1 MKFAVP
7 LVLVRHSILLLV
19 ALAMLALALISL
31 AGMSASVMV
40 AEGVQGSASAIN
52 HAGSLRRLA
61 YRVAGLVAVDALNGP
76 LSKRQVEAAVEDFE
90 RALVHVELQ
99 RIVQR
104 EPSGLFSATY
114 RGVESSWRLNLKPML
129 ESMMRSELETPPEQI
144 ESLLGQVD
152 RFVDQL
158 DTLVLVLERNTE
170 GRIEDLRDILAA
182 AIIATLIVIVA
193 ALLVLRGSLLK
204 PLGGLLAATRAI
216 ARGDYSAR
224 VKHVG
229 HDELGRVGATFN
241 LMAGEIFRNYQ
252 TLEQRVADKTTEL
265 QRSNRSLALLYHEIA
280 RLYQTPTEPAVYE
293 ATLRDIDQVAGLNGS
308 FACIESQQGGAATVV
323 ASTIGPCPDRVIAG
337 NAACD
342 ACRQYP
348 MGGAASASA
357 SASDAR
363 QLRFPLRDREHHY
376 GMLRLALPADAELED
391 WQRQLV
397 EALSRHIGMALG
409 AARRS
414 EQERLLVLQEER
426 SVIARELHDSL
437 AQSLSYMKIQM
448 SLLQRALSE
457 PARMDEASAILVDLR
472 SGASDAYRQ
481 LRELLV
487 SFRLELTGDLS
498 TLLRTA
504 VSEYRERGGVDI
516 ALELELGGCSL
527 SPNQEVHVLQIV
539 REALS
544 NMSRHAMARRA
555 WVTLRGDQHGEIRI
569 MVEDDGVGVDATRID
584 GRDHHGLSIMSERA
598 RSLGGE
604 IDVVRRTEGGTRVSV
619 SFIAARG
626 MPALVAPI
634 FIEREE
640 SKA

>member
-1 MKFAVP
+1 MKFAMP
-7 LVLVRHSILLLV
+7 LVFVRHSILLLV

-52 HAGSLRRLA
+52 HAGSLRRLT
-61 YRVAGLVAVDALNGP
+61 YRVAGLVAADALNGP
-76 LSKRQVEAAVEDFE
+76 LSKQRVEAAIEDFE

-104 EPSGLFSATY
+104 APSGLFSATY
-114 RGVESSWRLNLKPML
+114 RGVESSWRLDLKPTL
-129 ESMMRSELETPPEQI
+129 EAAMRAELETPPEQV
-144 ESLLGQVD
+144 ENLLGHVD

-158 DTLVLVLERNTE
+158 DTLMFVLERNTE
-170 GRIEDLRDILAA
+170 GRIEDLREVLAA

-193 ALLVLRGSLLK
+193 ALLVLRRSLLK

-216 ARGDYSAR
+216 TRGDYSAR

-241 LMAGEIFRNYQ
+241 LMASEIFRSYQ
-252 TLEQRVADKTTEL
+252 TLEQRVEDKTAEL
-265 QRSNRSLALLYHEIA
+265 QRSNRSLELLYHAIA

-293 ATLRDIDQVAGLNGS
+293 ATLRDIDLVAGLNGS
-308 FACIESQQGGAATVV
+308 FACIEPQQGGVATVI

-337 NAACD
+337 DAACTF
-342 ACRQYP
+342 CRELP
-348 MGGAASASA
+348 AGGAQALA
-357 SASDAR
+357 DGR
-363 QLRFPLRDREHHY
+363 LLRFPLRDREHHY
-376 GMLRLALPADAELED
+376 GMLRLALPAGAVLEN

-457 PARMDEASAILVDLR
+457 PARMEEANAILVDLR
-472 SGASDAYRQ
+472 SGVSDAYRQ

-487 SFRLELTGDLS
+487 SFRLELTSDLG

-516 ALELELGGCSL
+516 ELELELGDCNL

-539 REALS
+539 RESLS
-544 NMSRHAMARRA
+544 NMLRHARARRA
-555 WVTLRGDQHGEIRI
+555 RVALRGDQRGEVRI
-569 MVEDDGVGVDATRID
+569 TVEDDGVGVDLERIE
-584 GRDHHGLSIMSERA
+584 GRDHHGLSIMRERT

-604 IDVVRRTEGGTRVSV
+604 IEVLRRAGGGTRVSV
-619 SFIAARG
+619 SFMAARG
-626 MPALVAPI
+626 VQALAAPI
-634 FIEREE
+634 FFEREE
-640 SKA
+640 SRT